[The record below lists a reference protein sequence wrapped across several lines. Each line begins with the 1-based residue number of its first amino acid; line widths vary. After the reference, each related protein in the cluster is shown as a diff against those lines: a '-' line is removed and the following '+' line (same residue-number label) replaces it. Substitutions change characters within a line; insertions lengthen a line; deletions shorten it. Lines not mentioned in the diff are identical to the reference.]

1 MNITEIEPDK
11 RVVIKKFDFSCDD
24 LDDTIPDPLPKS
36 LNFFWLINGKP
47 GSGKTCLILNLI
59 CKRGKMYNKK
69 FDRIYLFSPS
79 LSTMKSNPFEEL
91 DEDQV
96 YTELNEEILEHVLES
111 INDSGEKI
119 LFLIDDCVND
129 LRKSPKLQRLMC
141 KILMNRRH
149 LCGSGGAVSV
159 IMTTQVYNKI
169 PAPIRKTASH
179 ISIYSTKNKKELMN
193 LFDEVITIPKE
204 DFFNILNYTFKKKH
218 DFLYLDTN
226 KDSDNM
232 FHRNFNKLELNKNN
246 KDDSIR
252 F

>member
-1 MNITEIEPDK
+1 MNIQEIQADK
-11 RVVIKKFDFSCDD
+11 KIKITKFDFSCDD
-24 LDDTIPDPLPKS
+24 IDDSIPAPLPRS
-36 LNFFWLINGKP
+36 LNFFWLISGKP
-47 GSGKTCLILNLI
+47 GSGKTSKILNLL

-69 FDRIYLFSPS
+69 FDRIFLFSPS

-96 YTELNEEILEHVLES
+96 YSELNEEIMGGVLEA
-111 INDSGEKI
+111 IDGCGEKI

-129 LRKSPKLQRLMC
+129 LRKSPNLQRQMS
-141 KILMNRRH
+141 KIIMNRRH
-149 LCGSGGAVSV
+149 LCGSGGSVSI
-159 IMTTQVYNKI
+159 IMTTQIYNKI
-169 PAPIRKTASH
+169 PAPIRKCASH

-204 DFFNILNYTFKKKH
+204 EFYEILNYTFKKKH

-232 FHRNFNKLELNKNN
+232 FHRNFNQLILNKNN
-246 KDDSIR
+246 RDNSVK